1 MSTTMT
7 LFGSA
12 PFLKAETATTTT
24 SKTTS
29 GGANDSFTA
38 FAGGGN
44 KLPPPKETPVEAT
57 MRRALVQKV
66 VRHAFRCVEVQEQ
79 ERQALVIQKYWRS
92 WAANRKLRRLRWAE
106 RRARARAAAAAGVL
120 GFPAKA
126 ARVGVIASAWFVWSF
141 LTSFRLFRA
150 LAWFTVR
157 LPRSL
162 YRASYSWEGAVG
174 VTASAMLAAANRN
187 PDAVF
192 NYNFL
197 DFLTLYVVSFVL
209 LDVFAPA
216 VVRPALT
223 AHASIRRGVKL
234 SVRFLVLGVAS
245 LCKRPK
251 QLEIHRAAL
260 RLGILD
266 ELPTRFLVL
275 KPSAS
280 PPMVHPV
287 RRSKDPELLKAVA
300 DAHQAAKESS
310 RYADEAA
317 SQADELEEKL
327 GALATSMEV
336 HVMNKLEGKLRA
348 ISDMAEAQCEA
359 ANEANEA
366 AKGLL
371 KEHSGPRVVVNTT
384 LVDERIDK
392 RFEDMEQMLQSARD
406 EGRAEGFNE
415 VEALRRAS
423 NVEDEHG
430 DERLEFERC
439 VREGVERGVAKGI
452 EMEKERR
459 RKKSLKYRLKAAI
472 GMTSGKKEKVALE
485 KRRLEEL
492 KGAIRSG
499 QFPPVTQQHHV

>member
-7 LFGSA
+7 LFGSTT
-12 PFLKAETATTTT
+12 FRKTETVTTTT
-24 SKTTS
+24 STTMS
-29 GGANDSFTA
+29 GSAKDSFTA
-38 FAGGGN
+38 FVGGGN
-44 KLPPPKETPVEAT
+44 KLPPPKETPVEAS
-57 MRRALVQKV
+57 MRRALVHKV

-79 ERQALVIQKYWRS
+79 ERKALVIQKYWRS
-92 WAANRKLRRLRWAE
+92 YAANRELRRRRWAK
-106 RRARARAAAAAGVL
+106 RRARARAAAVAGVL
-120 GFPAKA
+120 GLPANV
-126 ARVGVIASAWFVWSF
+126 ARAGVVAFAWFVWSF

-150 LAWFTVR
+150 LVWFTVR

-174 VTASAMLAAANRN
+174 VTASAMLAGANRH

-192 NYNFL
+192 LYNFQ

-234 SVRFLVLGVAS
+234 SVRFVVLGVAS
-245 LCKRPK
+245 RCERPK
-251 QLEIHRAAL
+251 ELEIHRLAL

-266 ELPTRFLVL
+266 ELPSRFRVL

-287 RRSKDPELLKAVA
+287 PRSKDPELLKAVA

-327 GALATSMEV
+327 GALATSLEV

-348 ISDMAEAQCEA
+348 ISDMSEAQY
-359 ANEANEA
+359 EA
-366 AKGLL
+366 AKELL
-371 KEHSGPRVVVNTT
+371 KEHSGPRVAVNTN

-392 RFEDMEQMLQSARD
+392 RFEDMEQMLRSARD
-406 EGRAEGFNE
+406 EGRAEGFKE
-415 VEALRRAS
+415 VEALRRSS
-423 NVEDEHG
+423 NDEDEDE
-430 DERLEFERC
+430 DERLAFERS

-459 RKKSLKYRLKAAI
+459 RKKSLSYKVKAVL
-472 GMTSGKKEKVALE
+472 GMKGGKKEKAALE

-499 QFPPVTQQHHV
+499 QFPPVTQQHHM